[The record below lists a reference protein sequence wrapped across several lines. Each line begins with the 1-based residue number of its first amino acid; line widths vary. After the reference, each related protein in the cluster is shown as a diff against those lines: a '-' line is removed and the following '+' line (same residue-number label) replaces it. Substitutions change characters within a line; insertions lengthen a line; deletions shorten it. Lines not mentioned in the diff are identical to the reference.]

1 LGEWVVEN
9 GMKINP
15 GKSKAKRFTRIRVKN
30 PLGYSLVDQKIPE
43 ASSCKYLEII
53 LRSDL
58 NWVDQVNYRAQ
69 KAWKTF
75 HFVMNV
81 LKRGNSDTKSL
92 AYISVVRPIFEYG
105 SACWDP
111 CRGGQINALDRVQKK
126 AAQFTN
132 HMNDSNWETLTQHRT
147 IAYLCAFFKAYSG

>member
-1 LGEWVVEN
+1 LGEWAVEN

-15 GKSKAKRFTRIRVKN
+15 SKSKAKRFTRIRVKN

-53 LRSDL
+53 LRSHL

-81 LKRGNSDTKSL
+81 LKKGNSNTKCL
-92 AYISVVRPIFEYG
+92 AYMSVVRPILEHG

-111 CRGGQINALDRVQKK
+111 CRGGQINVLD
-126 AAQFTN
+126 
-132 HMNDSNWETLTQHRT
+132 
-147 IAYLCAFFKAYSG
+147 